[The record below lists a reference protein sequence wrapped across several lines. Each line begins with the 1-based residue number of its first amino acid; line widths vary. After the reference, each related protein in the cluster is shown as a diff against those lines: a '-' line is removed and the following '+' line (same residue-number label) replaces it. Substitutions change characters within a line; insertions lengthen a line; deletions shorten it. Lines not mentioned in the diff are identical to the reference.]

1 MEVAMRIISIFLALV
16 LTVGLGA
23 SAEQPKPKETPLKVI
38 DESGSKTS
46 IDPDRIVIETPL
58 GQRQTLRELLSKVDR
73 VSLQSVS
80 ITYRDAGTK
89 AVIKSHFSLEGPP
102 GRNIANPGY
111 HTDFPRDFRVR
122 TMQGGF
128 DLNWVGLEG
137 VSLTVKVGADGYKSK
152 QVVIDKKVLDKG
164 RLDVFLE
171 KEEPTKAPARD

>member
-1 MEVAMRIISIFLALV
+1 MRIISIFLALV

-38 DESGSKTS
+38 RIDESGSKTS
-46 IDPDRIVIETPL
+46 IDPDRIVIETPA

-102 GRNIANPGY
+102 GRNIADPGY
-111 HTDFPRDFRVR
+111 HTDFPRD
-122 TMQGGF
+122 
-128 DLNWVGLEG
+128 
-137 VSLTVKVGADGYKSK
+137 S
-152 QVVIDKKVLDKG
+152 
-164 RLDVFLE
+164 
-171 KEEPTKAPARD
+171 